1 MLELMQ
7 QICEAFDNDPSSPS
21 LVVSWLPDLKQWY
34 FSFVRYDEPYG
45 QGKRV
50 VHRVLDADFSKGM
63 ECILGLI
70 KGEVEEMKRVR
81 GRPVL

>member
-1 MLELMQ
+1 M
-7 QICEAFDNDPSSPS
+7 
-21 LVVSWLPDLKQWY
+21 PDMKQWY

-50 VHRVLDADFSKGM
+50 VHRVMHADFGKGM
-63 ECILGLI
+63 ESVLGLI
-70 KGEVEEMKRVR
+70 KGTLEEMRRVR